1 MLKQGWLGGDDSTQG
16 PEGSRPK
23 IERYLSGGE
32 AHAPLS
38 RKIQARKPLKRK
50 RQSAGNGTLH
60 KENGPLT
67 AANLVHL
74 AKRTERPKSDARKK
88 KAKRWV
94 PEHTTNIPPEDG
106 IEKSCVRAG
115 SPPGQFLR
123 GPKQPGRTTLYPHR
137 NTEKLE
143 FLRTWK

>member
-23 IERYLSGGE
+23 IERYLSG

-60 KENGPLT
+60 KKNGPRT
-67 AANLVHL
+67 AANLVLL

-115 SPPGQFLR
+115 SPPGQFS
-123 GPKQPGRTTLYPHR
+123 GVPNNPDEQHFTPIGIQKS
-137 NTEKLE
+137 
-143 FLRTWK
+143 